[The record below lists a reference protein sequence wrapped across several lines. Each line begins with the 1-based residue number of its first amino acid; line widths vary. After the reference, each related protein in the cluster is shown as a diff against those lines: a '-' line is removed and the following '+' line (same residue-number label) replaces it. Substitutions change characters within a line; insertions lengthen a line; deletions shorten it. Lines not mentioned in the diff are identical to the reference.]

1 MDRDRAGDAEGETAS
16 LASGSRIR
24 PAPGVLAKR
33 VDDEIVL
40 VNMETNRIYELNRTA
55 ASLWDLLGGGATSA
69 ELSERM
75 AAEFDIEQ
83 EQLSSEIDEVL
94 RQLAMERLIRS
105 E

>member
-1 MDRDRAGDAEGETAS
+1 MERDLAGDVEGEKVSVT
-16 LASGSRIR
+16 SGSRIR

-55 ASLWDLLGGGATSA
+55 ASLWDLLGPGATPA

-75 AAEFDIEQ
+75 AEDFDIEK
-83 EQLSSEIDEVL
+83 ERLESEVDQVL
-94 RQLAMERLIRS
+94 KQLAAERLIRS

>member
-1 MDRDRAGDAEGETAS
+1 MEQDPVGDVEGMTAS
-16 LASGSRIR
+16 PASGSRIR

-55 ASLWDLLGGGATSA
+55 ASLWDLLGAGATPA
-69 ELSERM
+69 ELSERL
-75 AAEFDIEQ
+75 AEDFDIER
-83 EQLSSEIDEVL
+83 EQLESEVDQVL
-94 RQLAMERLIRS
+94 KQLAAERLIRS